1 MSLTRLS
8 VTPHATINSPRRGE
22 VTLGKHDRISGFAPK
37 NRNCAW
43 PHSDGTRESAPQ
55 PNSTN
60 TTQPNTQPPRCRV
73 AFARRAFHSRS
84 AVAVPT
90 SSSPAPRRHRRYV
103 ACMLI
108 PTHAPH
114 TPPQLFNSP
123 CGLSFNGLARPV
135 RCEERPVV
143 ILTSYFRSRGRVTC
157 AGKASEHFSHAPHL
171 HARFC
176 HQCLTII
183 GLILQMCQWCSGP
196 EKNRRL
202 PLHRY
207 ILW

>member
-1 MSLTRLS
+1 MSRTRLS
-8 VTPHATINSPRRGE
+8 ATPHATINSPRRGE
-22 VTLGKHDRISGFAPK
+22 VSLGKHDRISGFAPK

-90 SSSPAPRRHRRYV
+90 SSSPAPRCHRRYV

-108 PTHAPH
+108 PTHAPQH
-114 TPPQLFNSP
+114 HR
-123 CGLSFNGLARPV
+123 SF
-135 RCEERPVV
+135 
-143 ILTSYFRSRGRVTC
+143 
-157 AGKASEHFSHAPHL
+157 
-171 HARFC
+171 
-176 HQCLTII
+176 
-183 GLILQMCQWCSGP
+183 LILRAACPSMDLLVLYAA
-196 EKNRRL
+196 KKDL
-202 PLHRY
+202 L
-207 ILW
+207 